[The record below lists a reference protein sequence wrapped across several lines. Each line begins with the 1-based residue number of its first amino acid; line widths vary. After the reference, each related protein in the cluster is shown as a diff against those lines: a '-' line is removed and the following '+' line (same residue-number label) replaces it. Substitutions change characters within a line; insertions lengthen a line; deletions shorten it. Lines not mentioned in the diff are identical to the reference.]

1 MTRTRVVL
9 LLVVAAGAVAAVAV
23 VFASGALGGGGN
35 GASSDNEYPTSL
47 ATIERRDLASQTQ
60 VDATLGYADPAVIV
74 APAGTAPT
82 AVAQADQAAAS
93 AQGQLDGAR
102 STAAADAQA
111 LSQARS
117 TLAADR
123 AKAAVDC
130 AAGDTSANGPC
141 ATDGQALT
149 ADQQAVTQAEGK
161 VQADAQSV
169 ASATASLDGA
179 EASLAAARSSATLY
193 GQSSTYTDLP
203 AVGSVVR
210 RGQALYDVDG
220 RPVVLL
226 YGAVAPWRAFA
237 PGMTP
242 GRDVAELNAN
252 LRALGYG
259 VSLGGSA
266 YTEAT
271 GAAVAALQRA
281 LGDTPSGALPLG
293 SVVFQPGAVR
303 VTSVT
308 PSLGATVQPGP
319 VLNVTSTRRIVEI
332 AFDASSQTS
341 VAVGDPVTITMPD
354 QSTTPGRVSYVG
366 TVATTPSSDQGN
378 GNGASSPTI
387 EVDVVPTHPAET
399 GRLDQAP
406 VLVSITTAS
415 VSNVL
420 VARVEALLAL
430 ASGGYALEVVEP
442 DGTHRLEAVDV
453 GLFDDTDGLVQVTGP
468 DVRAGQHVVVPGE

>member
-1 MTRTRVVL
+1 MRRTRLLVL
-9 LLVVAAGAVAAVAV
+9 LGVAAAAVAAVAV

-60 VDATLGYADPAVIV
+60 VNATLGYADPAVVV

-82 AVAQADQAAAS
+82 AVAQAEQAAS
-93 AQGQLDGAR
+93 TAQGQLDGAR
-102 STAAADAQA
+102 STAAADARTLA
-111 LSQARS
+111 QARA
-117 TLAADR
+117 TLQADR

-141 ATDGQALT
+141 ATDGQALQ

-161 VQADAQSV
+161 VQGDAQAVS
-169 ASATASLDGA
+169 SATTSLAGA
-179 EASLAAARSSATLY
+179 RVALAAARGSATLY
-193 GQSSTYTDLP
+193 GQSSTYTRLP
-203 AVGSVVR
+203 AVGAVVR
-210 RGQALYDVDG
+210 RGQALYEIDG
-220 RPVVLL
+220 SPVVLL
-226 YGAVAPWRAFA
+226 YGSVAPWRAFA
-237 PGMTP
+237 PGMRA
-242 GRDVAELNAN
+242 GRDVAGLNAN

-259 VSLGGSA
+259 APAGDEFTSATAAAISSLQQARG
-266 YTEAT
+266 EPAT
-271 GAAVAALQRA
+271 GTL
-281 LGDTPSGALPLG
+281 LLG

-319 VLNVTSTRRIVEI
+319 VLNVTSTRRIVDI

-341 VAVGDPVTITMPD
+341 VAVGDPVVITMPD

-366 TVATTPSSDQGN
+366 TVATTPASDQGN
-378 GNGASSPTI
+378 GNGSSPPTI
-387 EVDVVPTHPAET
+387 EVDVTPTHPADT

-415 VSNVL
+415 VKNAL
-420 VARVEALLAL
+420 VARVDALVAL

-442 DGTHRLEAVDV
+442 DGTHRLEAVDL
-453 GLFDDTDGLVQVTGP
+453 GIFDDTDGLVQVTGP
-468 DVRAGQHVVVPGE
+468 DVRAGQRVVVPGE